1 MQGTWRRLQTP
12 HQQLFLRRLSANYR
26 RPQPALTRGQRG
38 QVAFARAVL
47 NRAQIALIECDYRPD
62 RSALDVDLG
71 CLNPIAGS
79 LWGAGQ
85 PITLNY
91 DGTNTTSITAGE
103 KDPITFAGATSAT
116 NEVVASAVSG
126 DIAGRRRVVVPD
138 SLPHQGPI

>member
-1 MQGTWRRLQTP
+1 M
-12 HQQLFLRRLSANYR
+12 
-26 RPQPALTRGQRG
+26 RG

-62 RSALDVDLG
+62 RSTLDVDIG

-103 KDPITFAGATSAT
+103 KDAIAFAGASGAT
-116 NEVVASAVSG
+116 NDVVASAASG
-126 DIAGRRRVVVPD
+126 DINGRRRVVVPD
-138 SLPHQGPI
+138 AFPHAGPI